1 MPWSQVEH
9 DDKRQH
15 WRPQWYCQWNDGR
28 VCKAYLKPGAK
39 LVPIQMFGY
48 WVYSVTVDEVDQL
61 EFEWQDYDRF
71 KGKFRVDLP
80 KCVQLSFQWPTIG
93 NFATTG
99 HKLQGKSVNELV
111 VAEWSKVK
119 NWAYVV
125 LQESEHWLASSWRN
139 LFHPIDFSPNQTILK
154 WWKGYETIFWLNP

>member
-1 MPWSQVEH
+1 VTEAG
-9 DDKRQH
+9 KEI
-15 WRPQWYCQWNDGR
+15 R
-28 VCKAYLKPGAK
+28 VPTTMDLTQFP
-39 LVPIQMFGY
+39 
-48 WVYSVTVDEVDQL
+48 TV
-61 EFEWQDYDRF
+61 
-71 KGKFRVDLP
+71 
-80 KCVQLSFQWPTIG
+80 G

-139 LFHPIDFSPNQTILK
+139 RFHPIYRLQSHPDYLEMMERLRNNILFK
-154 WWKGYETIFWLNP
+154 PIGTMDLE